1 MDGNQ
6 PVKTGVPPYLASKM
20 ASILTSGTR
29 ADRGGSALIS
39 SPTET
44 RTVHSAT
51 TIVPEQFL
59 HRLDVLAVG
68 VQQRREGAPEAMP
81 TDVLQNL
88 RPLHGG
94 TDLTFRSE
102 SGLSS
107 RRASEIT
114 PFS

>member
-44 RTVHSAT
+44 RTT
-51 TIVPEQFL
+51 TIVPEQLL